1 MWRICVGFPK
11 YFSLISISVA
21 LVTIVE
27 IKMMDQG
34 DEKAEIR
41 AGGARQD

>member
-1 MWRICVGFPK
+1 MWRICDRVPK

-41 AGGARQD
+41 AGEARQD